1 MAVPRKDIVD
11 LNVTKLYHCTSRCVR
26 RAFLCGDGYEHRK
39 QWIEDRIELLAANF
53 GVSVCSFSIMDN
65 HIHVLVRL
73 EPDTAA
79 GWTDE
84 EVVRRWTNVYHPA
97 TLDIDDE
104 QTLQACIDHRLQNT
118 EKVADYRKWLKDLG
132 SFMKALKEQIARRA
146 NKEEKITGIFWDGR
160 YGSVG
165 ILDAEALL
173 ATCAYIDLNPVA
185 AELAVNPE
193 SSEHTSF
200 QQRVKHAMANGAYER
215 LQEAAE
221 GSMAARRALAEME
234 HEHWLCPFENREEVI
249 DTVDLGADEE
259 QPRKGMLPG
268 YSLASYLELVDYT
281 SRLFR
286 EGKSSVPQET
296 PALLDRLKMT
306 PEAWVE
312 CMNKMQAKK
321 RKFGNAFAM
330 NPERLREVATYRRVH
345 HTVNSV
351 T

>member
-26 RAFLCGDGYEHRK
+26 RAFLCGEGYEHRK

-73 EPDTAA
+73 
-79 GWTDE
+79 
-84 EVVRRWTNVYHPA
+84 
-97 TLDIDDE
+97 
-104 QTLQACIDHRLQNT
+104 
-118 EKVADYRKWLKDLG
+118 
-132 SFMKALKEQIARRA
+132 
-146 NKEEKITGIFWDGR
+146 
-160 YGSVG
+160 
-165 ILDAEALL
+165 
-173 ATCAYIDLNPVA
+173 
-185 AELAVNPE
+185 NPE

-234 HEHWLCPFENREEVI
+234 HEHWLCPFEDREEVI